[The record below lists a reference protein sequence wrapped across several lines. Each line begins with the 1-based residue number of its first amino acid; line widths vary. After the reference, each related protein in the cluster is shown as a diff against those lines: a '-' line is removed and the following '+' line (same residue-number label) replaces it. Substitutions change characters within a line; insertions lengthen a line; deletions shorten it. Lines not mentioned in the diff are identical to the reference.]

1 MERVAVILAAG
12 LGTRMKS
19 ALPKAAHQIAGA
31 PMLTH
36 LLTAAEASFDRIIVV
51 IGPGMDELAALAAP
65 HEVVVQRERLGTAHA
80 ALQAAPHFGTGLV
93 GILYADNPL
102 VSAETMSELLSR
114 MEAGDA
120 GLVLLGMTPPDA
132 ARYGRLVSD
141 GEYIRKIVEYEDAS
155 PAERAISFCNAGGM
169 LAAAQ
174 NMQIWLGA
182 VQPFNKK
189 GEYYLTDIVG
199 IARDEGFNIA
209 AIDAPYSECMGV
221 NSRAELAAAEA
232 AVQGR
237 LRAAALDAGVAM
249 QAPETVFLSY
259 DTKLSADVIIGP
271 YVVFGP
277 SVTVAP
283 GAEIR
288 PFSHLEGCDVGPG
301 AIIGPYA
308 RLRPG
313 AKIGAAAHIGN
324 FVEVK
329 AAALGAGAKANHLSY
344 IGDAEIGAGSNIGA
358 GFITCNYD
366 GAKKHKTKI
375 GKNAFIGSD
384 VAMIA
389 PVTIGDDVLV
399 AAGSVI
405 TEDVPPGT
413 MAIARSRQFIKP
425 RKGS

>member
-1 MERVAVILAAG
+1 MEKVAIILAAG

-19 ALPKAAHQIAGA
+19 ALPKAAHKIAGA

-36 LLTAAEASFDRIIVV
+36 LLTAAEAAFDKIVV
-51 IGPGMDELAALAAP
+51 VVGPGMDELAALAAP
-65 HEVVVQRERLGTAHA
+65 HEVVIQRERLGTAHA
-80 ALQAAPHFGTGLV
+80 ALQAAGHFGTGLV

-102 VSAETMSELLSR
+102 VSAETMAELLSR
-114 MEAGDA
+114 MDAADA

-132 ARYGRLVSD
+132 GRYGRLVSD
-141 GEYIRKIVEYEDAS
+141 GEYISKIVEYEDAS
-155 PAERAISFCNAGGM
+155 PAEREISFCNAGGM
-169 LAAAQ
+169 VASAQ

-199 IARDEGFNIA
+199 IAREEGFKIA

-232 AVQGR
+232 ALQAR
-237 LRAAALDAGVAM
+237 LREAALSEGVAM

-259 DTKLSADVIIGP
+259 DTKLAADVTIGP

-277 SVTVAP
+277 QVSVAQ

-288 PFSHLEGCDVGPG
+288 AFSHLEGCDVGPG

-329 AAALGAGAKANHLSY
+329 AAAIGAGAKANHLSY
-344 IGDAEIGAGSNIGA
+344 IGDADIGAATNIGA

-366 GAKKHKTKI
+366 GKKKHKTTI
-375 GKNAFIGSD
+375 GKNAFIGSN
-384 VAMIA
+384 VAMVA
-389 PVTIGDDVLV
+389 PVTVGDEALI

-405 TEDVPPGT
+405 TEEVQPGT
-413 MAIARSRQFIKP
+413 MAIARSRQIIKP
-425 RKGS
+425 KKGS